1 MLSPSG
7 YFGFGLLRIVE
18 KHKAECLTR
27 ISHRSVASIKAR
39 RARGI
44 SGAPFVGPF
53 VQDKGMDLG
62 DFKSCH
68 VAEPV

>member
-1 MLSPSG
+1 MPYYNFS
-7 YFGFGLLRIVE
+7 
-18 KHKAECLTR
+18 
-27 ISHRSVASIKAR
+27 SHETSVASIKAR